1 MKTDCTVLK
10 MIIDTG
16 LILVLVESQIDDC
29 IGEEE
34 ACHVETI
41 KK

>member
-1 MKTDCTVLK
+1 
-10 MIIDTG
+10 MIIDTR
-16 LILVLVESQIDDC
+16 LSLVLVESQIEGF

-34 ACHVETI
+34 AYHVETL